1 MARVRTLSDLGRKQP
16 RSGWE
21 QWLLGAEPACGPGA
35 KLEGP
40 RGSRKL
46 GGICIAIFCPGLW
59 AASSLS
65 VFCSLSSCSGS
76 PSWWT
81 VVSRSGIRP
90 PNLSV
95 SLWPSGA
102 PPPERRLC
110 PSVSVR
116 WVGHSRPRHLPDSH
130 GRSCGVH
137 TKCSGFCIRTF

>member
-35 KLEGP
+35 KLEEP
-40 RGSRKL
+40 RGRGKL
-46 GGICIAIFCPGLW
+46 GGLCRYFLSRAVGGLR
-59 AASSLS
+59 SVCLLQFVQSLREPFM
-65 VFCSLSSCSGS
+65 VDCGLTF
-76 PSWWT
+76 
-81 VVSRSGIRP
+81 RDRP

-102 PPPERRLC
+102 PPPECHLC

-137 TKCSGFCIRTF
+137 TKCSGFRIRTF